1 MSALLLI
8 LADLFTAIFG
18 WLADIANAITDNPI
32 ILIGFGTTLL
42 FVTAN
47 FFLKLFHRN

>member
-1 MSALLLI
+1 MAALLALI
-8 LADLFTAIFG
+8 STLFESIFG
-18 WLADIANAITDNPI
+18 WLGDVATAITDNPI